1 VIGVPEESSPASSE
15 VGVACLPGLLDTNPY
30 QRLLY
35 RSLASE
41 GVLLRSGLRL
51 EVRSLLRRRG
61 DVRVLHFHWPELHYR
76 QFGGPRVARG
86 PLSALRLAIFAARLA
101 TARLLGFRVVWTV
114 HQLAPHEQVTPR
126 VDRLAARLLARRAA
140 RLIVHDEATLTAIER
155 ELGPEA
161 RDKTRVI
168 PHGSYAG
175 VYPASRSRD
184 DARAGIGIND
194 NRFTVLSFGHIR
206 AYKAIDLLLEA
217 FARVERTEIA
227 LVIAGMTHDD
237 AAEQALRRAAAADLR
252 IRLILGFIPDE
263 AVGDLFAAA
272 DAAVLARPDGGTSG
286 SLVLALS
293 QRLPVIA
300 SSSPAYREL
309 VGENGWLFAP
319 GDSRSL
325 AAALETAAA
334 QHPARPP
341 VPSDGL
347 VPSWPAVA
355 AATADVFREALGSRE
370 RAGHRLAGE
379 PT

>member
-1 VIGVPEESSPASSE
+1 MPDESFPASSE

-35 RSLASE
+35 GSLASE
-41 GVLLRSGLRL
+41 GVMLRSGFRL
-51 EVRSLLRRRG
+51 EVGSLLRGRG
-61 DVRVLHFHWPELHYR
+61 TVRVLHFHWPELHYR
-76 QFGGPRVARG
+76 QFGGPAFVRG
-86 PLSALRLAIFAARLA
+86 PLSALRLGVFATRLT
-101 TARLLGFRVVWTV
+101 TARLLGFRIVWTV
-114 HQLAPHEQVTPR
+114 HQLAPHEQVTPQ
-126 VDRLAARLLARRAA
+126 VDRLAARLLARQAA

-155 ELGPEA
+155 EFGPRA
-161 RDKTRVI
+161 RAKTRVV

-175 VYPASRSRD
+175 VYPARRSRVE
-184 DARAGIGIND
+184 ARAAIGID
-194 NRFTVLSFGHIR
+194 DDRFTLLSFGHIR

-217 FARVERTEIA
+217 FARIERTEIA
-227 LVIAGMTHDD
+227 LVIAGMTHDA
-237 AAEQALRRAAAADLR
+237 AAEQALHRAAVADPR
-252 IRLILGFIPDE
+252 IRLIVGFIPDD
-263 AVGDLFAAA
+263 AVGDLFAAS
-272 DAAVLARPDGGTSG
+272 DAAVIARPDGGTSG

-293 QRLPVIA
+293 QGLPVIA

-319 GDSRSL
+319 GDSHSL

-334 QHPARPP
+334 QHRMRPP
-341 VPSDGL
+341 VPVDGR

-355 AATADVFREALGSRE
+355 AATAVVFREALGIRG